1 MYAIVTAGG
10 VIEPNQPFY
19 KLAHGG
25 LKSMISINNR
35 PMVQWVL
42 DALGNSTVVDG
53 VVVVGLPP
61 ETDLECRLPLA
72 LIPDAGGMF
81 ANIRLGA
88 AEVQRLDPQ
97 ATHAIVTTADI
108 PALRGE
114 IVDWLACQ
122 CEPFDHDVYLTL
134 VERQAM
140 EAQYPGVKLSYT
152 RLKELE
158 VCSGHL
164 HCFRLQAALDE
175 TPLWKRL
182 VDSRK
187 SSLRQASLL
196 GYDAMFFLM
205 LRQLSLKDA
214 EAAVCKRLGILG
226 KAVLCPYPE
235 TGMDVDKPA
244 QLEVMRQ
251 FFANH

>member
-1 MYAIVTAGG
+1 MFAIITAGG

-25 LKSMISINNR
+25 LKSMISIANK

-42 DALGNSTVVDG
+42 DALGNSTVVDH
-53 VVVVGLPP
+53 VVVVGLPQ
-61 ETDLECRLPLA
+61 ETDLECRLPMTL
-72 LIPDAGGMF
+72 LPDSGGMF
-81 ANIRLGA
+81 ANIRAGA
-88 AEVQRLDPQ
+88 AEVQRLDPHSS
-97 ATHAIVTTADI
+97 HAILATADI

-114 IVDWLACQ
+114 IVDWLVCQ
-122 CEPFDHDVYLTL
+122 CGSFDQDVYFTL
-134 VERQAM
+134 IEREVM

-152 RLKELE
+152 HLKELQ
-158 VCSGHL
+158 VCPGHL

-182 VDSRK
+182 TDSRK
-187 SSLRQASLL
+187 SSLRSASLL
-196 GYDAMFFLM
+196 GYDAMLFLM

-214 EAAVCKRLGILG
+214 EAAVCKRLGVLG

-235 TGMDVDKPA
+235 AGLDVDKPA
-244 QLEVMRQ
+244 QLEIMRQ
-251 FFANH
+251 YFTGH